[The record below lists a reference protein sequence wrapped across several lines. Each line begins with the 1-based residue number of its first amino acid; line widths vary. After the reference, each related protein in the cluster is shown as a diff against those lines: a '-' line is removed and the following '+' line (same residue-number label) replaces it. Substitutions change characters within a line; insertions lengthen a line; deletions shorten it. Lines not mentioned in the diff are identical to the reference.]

1 MQKVIGLDLGSYSI
15 KAVEIINTFSSYDIT
30 GFREYPIP
38 VGDESTLVDRQ
49 SEVLAKLFNQNEMEA
64 DRVVT
69 AISGQFIT
77 SRILEFEFADPKKIA
92 AAVSAEVEDFIP
104 FDIDEMIVDEQ
115 MLGQT
120 KYGNHQVLAVMTR
133 KIYMQSFLEK
143 LEQVEL
149 DPKVVD
155 IDSLSFYN
163 LSSAMNIPEGRLAA
177 LVDIG
182 HSKTSICIVKNGVI
196 RMFRT
201 INVAG
206 KFITEFLARDREL
219 DFEAA
224 QKKKHEVSEVALPGQ
239 TAANS
244 LVGQITLAMHVITKE
259 IGRTLYAFKSYEKQ
273 PLDIVYLS
281 GGSSRIKNITTYLA
295 HELGTEVV
303 QNNLFDSTL
312 NLSDSLAAKMPEL
325 PQAIAIGMRG
335 ITNVKR
341 VSQVNLRKGEF
352 AFVQDYENILKGAFS
367 FMRYLA
373 IAAVILFV
381 SYVLHAILYRT
392 QTSDVHQ
399 TYRKEVVKVFPSLK
413 KKVGKKTSFKAVKGM
428 AEKAFT
434 RETGEYQ
441 RSIGDFVEGNKGS
454 TALVILAQISEKI
467 PEDVALDTTLFQ
479 YKIPKGSD
487 GKLVFQAEVDSYAT
501 GVKILEIL
509 KTIPALK
516 NVVEKATK
524 NNIGKPGKVYIIH
537 AELNE
542 QFNIAG
548 GF

>member
-15 KAVEIINTFSSYDIT
+15 KAVEIINTFSSYDIS
-30 GFREYPIP
+30 GFREYPLEL
-38 VGDESTLVDRQ
+38 GDKSNFKHRQ
-49 SEVLAKLFNQNEMEA
+49 SEALAKLFNQNDMEA
-64 DRVVT
+64 DRIVT
-69 AISGQFIT
+69 ALSGQFVT
-77 SRILEFEFADPKKIA
+77 SRILDFEFSDPKKIA

-120 KYGNHQVLAVMTR
+120 PYGANQVLAVMTR
-133 KIYMQSFLEK
+133 KTYMRNFLEQ

-163 LSSAMNIPEGRLAA
+163 LSSAMSIPPGRLAA

-182 HSKTSICIVKNGVI
+182 HSKTSVCIVKDGVI

-206 KFITEFLARDREL
+206 KFVTEFLARDREI
-219 DFEAA
+219 DFSEA
-224 QKKKHEVSEVALPGQ
+224 QEKKHEVSELAVPGQ
-239 TAANS
+239 SPANS
-244 LVGQITLAMHVITKE
+244 AIGQITLAMHVITKE
-259 IGRTLYAFKSYEKQ
+259 IGRTFYAFKSYEKQ
-273 PLDIVYLS
+273 PIDVIYLS
-281 GGSSRIKNITTYLA
+281 GGTSRLKNIATYLS
-295 HELGTEVV
+295 HELGAEVV
-303 QNNLFDSTL
+303 KNNLFDSTL
-312 NLSDSLAAKMPEL
+312 NLSEALAPKMAEI

-335 ITNVKR
+335 ITNLKR

-352 AFVQDYENILKGAFS
+352 AFVQDYEKILKGAFS

-373 IAAVILFV
+373 IAAVILFI
-381 SYVLHAILYRT
+381 SYVLHSILYRS
-392 QTSDVHQ
+392 QTSSVHE

-413 KKVGKKTSFKAVKGM
+413 KKVKKKTSFKAMKDM

-434 RETGEYQ
+434 KEATQYQ
-441 RSIGDFVEGNKGS
+441 RSVGDFIEGNKGS
-454 TALVILAQISEKI
+454 AALVILAQISEKI
-467 PEDVALDTTLFQ
+467 PKDVKLDTNLFQ
-479 YKIPKGSD
+479 YKVPKGSS
-487 GKLVFQAEVDSYAT
+487 GKLVFQAEVDSYAS
-501 GVKILEIL
+501 GVQILEIL
-509 KTIPALK
+509 KKIPALK
-516 NVVEKATK
+516 NVIEKATK
-524 NNIGKPGKVYIIH
+524 NNIGKPGKVYVIH

>member
-15 KAVEIINTFSSYDIT
+15 KAVEIINTFSSYDIN
-30 GFREYPIP
+30 GFREYPLEI
-38 VGDESTLVDRQ
+38 GEDKTLAARQ
-49 SEVLAKLFNQNEMEA
+49 SEALAKLFNQNDMEA
-64 DRVVT
+64 DKIVT
-69 AISGQFIT
+69 ALSGQFVT
-77 SRILEFEFADPKKIA
+77 SRILEFEFSDAKKIA

-120 KYGNHQVLAVMTR
+120 TYGANQVLAVMTR
-133 KIYMQSFLEK
+133 KMYMEKFLEQ
-143 LEQVEL
+143 LQQVEL

-155 IDSLSFYN
+155 IDSLAFYN
-163 LSSAMNIPEGRLAA
+163 LSSAMHIPDGKLAA

-182 HSKTSICIVKNGVI
+182 HSKTSVCIVKDGVI

-206 KFITEFLARDREL
+206 RFVTEFLAKDGEMEFLDAQEL
-219 DFEAA
+219 
-224 QKKKHEVSEVALPGQ
+224 KHKVSEVVVPGQ
-239 TAANS
+239 DAPNEA
-244 LVGQITLAMHVITKE
+244 VGKITLAMHVITKE

-281 GGSSRIKNITTYLA
+281 GGTSRLRNITEYLS
-295 HELGTEVV
+295 HELGAPVV
-303 QNNLFDSTL
+303 PNNLFESSLNISD
-312 NLSDSLAAKMPEL
+312 NLSTKMPEI
-325 PQAIAIGMRG
+325 PQSIAIGMRG
-335 ITNVKR
+335 ITNLKR
-341 VSQVNLRKGEF
+341 LSQVNLRKGEF
-352 AFVQDYENILKGAFS
+352 AFVQDYEKVLKGAFS
-367 FMRYLA
+367 FVRYLA

-381 SYVLHAILYRT
+381 SYVLHAILYNS
-392 QTSDVHQ
+392 QTSSVTN

-413 KKVGKKTSFKAVKGM
+413 KKITKKTSFKAMKGY
-428 AEKAFT
+428 AEKSFT
-434 RETGEYQ
+434 KEAEQYQ
-441 RSIGDFVEGNKGS
+441 RSIGDFIEGNKGS
-454 TALVILAQISEKI
+454 AALVVLAQISENI
-467 PEDVALDTTLFQ
+467 PKDVELETSLFQ
-479 YKIPKGSD
+479 YKVPKGSP
-487 GKLVFQAEVDSYAT
+487 GKLVFQAEVGSYAT

-509 KTIPALK
+509 KKVPALK